1 MMMERISVQL
11 KNKLSELE
19 RISQILE
26 ELGKLHHLPS
36 KALYGV
42 NLALEEILTNVISY
56 GYEDKNEH
64 EIIVRLSL
72 QNGELVTEVEDG
84 GRAFNPL
91 ELPEPDMNSPLEERP
106 IGGLGIHFVRE
117 LMDAVEYSRKDG
129 KNLLVMKKKT
139 KGGLKMEMTQ
149 SKKEKLVILGLKGK
163 LDANTSNSL
172 EEKLL
177 SLIEGGEKQ
186 IVVDFSHL
194 DYISSAGLRV
204 ILMAAKRL
212 KNANGKIVLCAL
224 NENVREVFDLAGFST
239 IFSIYPSQQEASQA
253 LQ

>member
-1 MMMERISVQL
+1 
-11 KNKLSELE
+11 
-19 RISQILE
+19 
-26 ELGKLHHLPS
+26 
-36 KALYGV
+36 
-42 NLALEEILTNVISY
+42 
-56 GYEDKNEH
+56 
-64 EIIVRLSL
+64 
-72 QNGELVTEVEDG
+72 
-84 GRAFNPL
+84 
-91 ELPEPDMNSPLEERP
+91 
-106 IGGLGIHFVRE
+106 
-117 LMDAVEYSRKDG
+117 
-129 KNLLVMKKKT
+129 
-139 KGGLKMEMTQ
+139 MEMTQ